1 MENIRSAIIHD
12 DIFNY
17 FAISGKSKTKIE
29 MIIVIE
35 YEKLTNFLANIMLL
49 CTLNVCLFILR
60 QQPYSIYMI
69 LEYLPIET
77 YILIA
82 LERYQF

>member
-29 MIIVIE
+29 MIIVIK
-35 YEKLTNFLANIMLL
+35 YEKLTNFLAIMLL
-49 CTLNVCLFILR
+49 CTLNVCLFIH
-60 QQPYSIYMI
+60 I
-69 LEYLPIET
+69 
-77 YILIA
+77 
-82 LERYQF
+82 F

>member
-29 MIIVIE
+29 MIIVIK
-35 YEKLTNFLANIMLL
+35 YEKL
-49 CTLNVCLFILR
+49 IL
-60 QQPYSIYMI
+60 YYIFVII
-69 LEYLPIET
+69 L
-77 YILIA
+77 
-82 LERYQF
+82 